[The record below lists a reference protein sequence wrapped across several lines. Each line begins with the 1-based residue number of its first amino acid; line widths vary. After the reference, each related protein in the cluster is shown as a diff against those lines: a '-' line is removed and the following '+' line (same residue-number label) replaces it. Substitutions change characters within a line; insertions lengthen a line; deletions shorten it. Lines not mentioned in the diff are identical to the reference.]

1 MNFSELFK
9 LSNNLCAFSNNGN
22 YLANALQHR
31 LIIRDVKTLEIT
43 QIFTCIEDIESIEVW
58 SLEDPSWICK
68 IDEGTAGLINFK
80 WTPDSRHIMSTA
92 EFHVRITVWSLV
104 NKSVS
109 YIKYPKSIEMNMS
122 FSQNGNYLAL
132 LERRNCKDYVTIFSC
147 SSWQLLKTV
156 FNCSFQHFEP
166 DMNDAAGISF
176 APDGNCMCIWESL
189 FEYKIALY
197 SLSGHCIAT
206 YAADDWNLG
215 IKTVSWC
222 LSSQFL
228 AIGNYDNKIHVL
240 NHIIW
245 KPIAEFEPSETIENT
260 SVVGCL
266 RTGIS
271 NSETTFDISDN
282 LQRNGIIL
290 DRPLSIPAI
299 KAEGSKSNLRFGVS
313 QAVFSADN
321 RYLMTRMDNMPTSL
335 WIWSVKEMELVTI
348 LIQIRPIKCKTFIK
362 LKNYIFVTTFFVL
375 ILVVCWDPAKSR
387 LVLCTGSNKL
397 YMWSPDG
404 STAVEVPNQ
413 DLVINKLN
421 YFAVTFEICSLSWH
435 PTGDCVL
442 LKGKDQMCLCFIQ
455 KENKRFQTPFDRN

>member
-1 MNFSELFK
+1 KYQNIL
-9 LSNNLCAFSNNGN
+9 L
-22 YLANALQHR
+22 YLQANALQHR

-147 SSWQLLKTV
+147 SSWQLLK
-156 FNCSFQHFEP
+156 HFEP

-260 SVVGCL
+260 SVVEVEKYWGPEQGA
-266 RTGIS
+266 R
-271 NSETTFDISDN
+271 SESRASSKYD
-282 LQRNGIIL
+282 IIL

-348 LIQIRPIKCKTFIK
+348 LIQIRPIKF
-362 LKNYIFVTTFFVL
+362 
-375 ILVVCWDPAKSR
+375 VCWDPAKSR

-413 DLVINKLN
+413 
-421 YFAVTFEICSLSWH
+421 VTFEICSLSWH

-455 KENKRFQTPFDRN
+455 S